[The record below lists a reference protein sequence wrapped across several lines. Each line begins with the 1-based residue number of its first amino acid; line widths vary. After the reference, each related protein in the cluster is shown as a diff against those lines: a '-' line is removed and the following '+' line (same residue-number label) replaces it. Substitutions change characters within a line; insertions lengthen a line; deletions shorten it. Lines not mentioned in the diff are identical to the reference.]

1 MKRLHFLPLTVV
13 TILLLALVPIY
24 VAQAEPI
31 EICEQWG
38 TAEVLGGEYIVQ
50 NNVWGAETAQCI
62 SADTSSTGFTV
73 TQSQHNQGSVAS
85 YPSIYKGCHWGDC
98 TTGSGMPVT
107 VNSVSS
113 APFGWSVSGTNA
125 SGSWN
130 AAAEAWFSPITDST
144 DGYNGGAEM
153 MIWLDYQ
160 GMQPAGSQVGTASIA
175 GATWEV
181 WYSQLDWNY
190 IAYRRVGATTSINA
204 DLMDFVDDAV
214 SRGYIQ
220 PSWYLHDLEA
230 GFELMTDG
238 TGLTTDAFAFSVNGG
253 PLPTATQPVSTAT
266 PTPGSGGGT
275 CEVDY
280 TPANDWGSG
289 ATISVDVIN
298 NASSPI
304 NGWTLAWTF
313 PGNQQIT
320 NLWGG
325 SYGQSGASV
334 AVTDAGW
341 NGTIPA
347 SGGSVNFG
355 FNVAYSGSNQAPS
368 QFTLNGVVCGEGPVP
383 TAPPTATPPV
393 PPTDEPT
400 VPPTT
405 PPTATPPIPPTD
417 EPTATPT
424 PGSGGGTC
432 EVDYTPANDWGS
444 GATISVD
451 VINNAPSPVNGWT
464 LAWTFPGNQQI
475 TNLWGGSYGQSGVDV
490 AVTDAGWNGTI
501 PANGGSV
508 NFGFNVAYS
517 GSNQAPSQFTLNG
530 VVCGGQPGPTATP
543 IATPTEGPTATP
555 TVPPTQGPT
564 STPTPTFIPP
574 TPGTHV
580 DNPFAGATWYVNPDW
595 SADATA
601 GGGAAIASYN
611 TAVWMDRIAAITEG
625 RGLQGHLDEALS
637 QGANMIL
644 IVIYD
649 LPNRDCAASA
659 SNGELLIAED
669 GLNRYKTEYIDPI
682 FDILSNPAYSDLRI
696 VAIIEPDSLPNL
708 ITNLDEPL
716 CAEAN
721 STGAYEQGIQYAINR
736 LHTLSNVYIYL
747 DIAHSGWL
755 GWSDNFSPAV
765 QLYTQVV
772 QGTDDGLDS
781 IDGFITNVAN
791 YTPLEEPYLPNPDL
805 TVGGQQVKSADFY
818 EWNPY
823 FGELSYAQALRTA
836 FINAGFPNDIG
847 MLIDTS
853 RNGWGGSSYGK
864 SRPTGASDA
873 TDVNTYVDE
882 SRIDRRY
889 HRGNW
894 CNQAGGI
901 GERPQ
906 ASPASGIDA
915 YVWVKPPGESDGV
928 SEEGIVDPDDPN
940 KKFDVMCDPNGQSV
954 YNSAY
959 STGAMDNAPHAGR
972 WFQGQFE
979 VLLQNAYPP
988 LN

>member
-1 MKRLHFLPLTVV
+1 MKRLQFLPLTIV
-13 TILLLALVPIY
+13 TILLLALVPVY
-24 VAQAEPI
+24 VAQAEPV
-31 EICEQWG
+31 EVCEQWG
-38 TAEVLGGEYIVQ
+38 TAEILGGEYILQ
-50 NNVWGAETAQCI
+50 NNVWGAETAQCV
-62 SADTSSTGFTV
+62 AGDTGSTSFTV
-73 TQSQHNQGSVAS
+73 SQSEHNNPSSDVAA
-85 YPSIYKGCHWGDC
+85 YPSFYKGCHWGDC
-98 TTGSGMPVT
+98 TVGSGMPVML
-107 VNSVSS
+107 NSVTS
-113 APFGWSVSGTNA
+113 APFSWSVSGMSA
-125 SGSWN
+125 SGTWN
-130 AAAEAWFSPITDST
+130 AAAEGWFSPIADST
-144 DGYNGGAEM
+144 DGYDGGTEL

-160 GMQPAGSQVGTASIA
+160 GMQPAGSQIGTASIA

-181 WYSQLDWNY
+181 WYAQLNWNY
-190 IAYRRVGATTSINA
+190 IAYRRVGSTTSINA

-220 PSWYLHDLEA
+220 PSWYLHAFEA
-230 GFELMTDG
+230 GFELIVDG
-238 TGLTTDAFAFSVNGG
+238 AGLTTDAFSFSVNGG

-266 PTPGSGGGT
+266 PTPGS
-275 CEVDY
+275 
-280 TPANDWGSG
+280 
-289 ATISVDVIN
+289 
-298 NASSPI
+298 
-304 NGWTLAWTF
+304 
-313 PGNQQIT
+313 
-320 NLWGG
+320 
-325 SYGQSGASV
+325 
-334 AVTDAGW
+334 
-341 NGTIPA
+341 
-347 SGGSVNFG
+347 
-355 FNVAYSGSNQAPS
+355 
-368 QFTLNGVVCGEGPVP
+368 
-383 TAPPTATPPV
+383 
-393 PPTDEPT
+393 
-400 VPPTT
+400 
-405 PPTATPPIPPTD
+405 
-417 EPTATPT
+417 
-424 PGSGGGTC
+424 GGTC

-451 VINNAPSPVNGWT
+451 VINNAPSPINGWT
-464 LAWTFPGNQQI
+464 LEWTFPGNQQI
-475 TNLWGGSYGQSGVDV
+475 TNLWGGSYDQSGADV
-490 AVTDAGWNGTI
+490 AVTNAGWNGTI
-501 PANGGSV
+501 PANGSV
-508 NFGFNVAYS
+508 NFGFNIQYS

-530 VVCGGQPGPTATP
+530 VVCGEGPVPTVPPATPPTATP
-543 IATPTEGPTATP
+543 PVPPTGEPTVPPTTPPTATPPIPPTDEPTTAPTATPPVGACSPATAQSLPYTYNGEGSFCWSFSATPRFINTWNLATLEINGVDFTNQYVDAGSLPAKIDGKYYVYYDGNYGWSHFEAAEAVTQEPTPETP

-564 STPTPTFIPP
+564 STPTVPPTQGPTPTPTPTF

-601 GGGAAIASYN
+601 GGGAAIANYN
-611 TAVWMDRIAAITEG
+611 TAVWMDRIAAITAG
-625 RGLQGHLDEALS
+625 RGLQGHLDEALA
-637 QGANMIL
+637 QGANMIM

-669 GLNRYKTEYIDPI
+669 GLNQYKTEYIDPI

-708 ITNLDEPL
+708 VTNLDEPL

-772 QGTDDGLDS
+772 QGTDDGLNS

-823 FGELSYAQALRTA
+823 FGELGYAQALRTA
-836 FINAGFPNDIG
+836 FINTGFPNDIG

-954 YNSAY
+954 HNSAY

>member
-1 MKRLHFLPLTVV
+1 MKRLHFLPLTIV
-13 TILLLALVPIY
+13 TILLLALIPIY

-31 EICEQWG
+31 EVCEQWG

-73 TQSQHNQGSVAS
+73 TQSQHNQGSVAA
-85 YPSIYKGCHWGDC
+85 YPSIYKGCHWDSC
-98 TTGSGMPVT
+98 TSGSGMPVT
-107 VNSVSS
+107 VSSVSG
-113 APFGWSVSGTNA
+113 APFSWSVSGTNA
-125 SGSWN
+125 SGAWN
-130 AAAEAWFSPITDST
+130 AAAEAWFSPIPDST
-144 DGYNGGAEM
+144 DGYDGGAEL
-153 MIWLDYQ
+153 MIWIDYQ
-160 GMQPAGSQVGTASIA
+160 GMQPSGSQVGTASIA
-175 GATWEV
+175 GAAWEV
-181 WYSQLDWNY
+181 WYSQLNWNY
-190 IAYRRVGATTSINA
+190 IAYRRVSATTSINA

-220 PSWYLHDLEA
+220 PSWYLHDFEA

-238 TGLTTDAFAFSVNGG
+238 TGLTTNAFSFSVNGG
-253 PLPTATQPVSTAT
+253 PLPTATQPSSTAT
-266 PTPGSGGGT
+266 PTPSGGGGT

-289 ATISVDVIN
+289 ATVSVDVIN

-304 NGWTLAWTF
+304 NGWTLEWTF

-325 SYGQSGASV
+325 SYTQSGAGVSV
-334 AVTDAGW
+334 TNAGW
-341 NGTIPA
+341 NGTILA
-347 SGGSVNFG
+347 NGGSVNFG
-355 FNVAYSGSNQAPS
+355 FNIQYSESNQMPA
-368 QFTLNGVVCGEGPVP
+368 QFTLNGVVCGEGPIPTIPPTTAP
-383 TAPPTATPPV
+383 TAAPTATPPV
-393 PPTDEPT
+393 PPTMPPTGEPT
-400 VPPTT
+400 TT
-405 PPTATPPIPPTD
+405 PTD
-417 EPTATPT
+417 EPPGGVCSPATAQSLPFTYDGAGEFCWSFSATPRYIN
-424 PGSGGGTC
+424 SW
-432 EVDYTPANDWGS
+432 NL
-444 GATISVD
+444 ATLE
-451 VINNAPSPVNGWT
+451 IN
-464 LAWTFPGNQQI
+464 
-475 TNLWGGSYGQSGVDV
+475 GVDFTNQYIAAGSMPTKV
-490 AVTDAGWNGTI
+490 DGKYYVYYVGNYGWSHFEAAEAVT
-501 PANGGSV
+501 
-508 NFGFNVAYS
+508 
-517 GSNQAPSQFTLNG
+517 QE
-530 VVCGGQPGPTATP
+530 PTQEVPT
-543 IATPTEGPTATP
+543 ATPTEGPSPTA

-564 STPTPTFIPP
+564 PTPTFTPP
-574 TPGTHV
+574 PPGPHV

-595 SADATA
+595 SADAAA
-601 GGGAAIASYN
+601 GGGAAIANYN

-637 QGANMIL
+637 QGANMIV

-682 FDILSNPAYSDLRI
+682 FDILSDPAYSDLRI

-708 ITNLDEPL
+708 VTNLDQAL

-721 STGAYEQGIQYAINR
+721 STGAYREGIQYAINR
-736 LHTLSNVYIYL
+736 LHTLPNVYIYL

-755 GWSDNFSPAV
+755 GWSSNFDPAV

-772 QGTDDGLDS
+772 QGTDDGFDS

-823 FGELSYAQALRTA
+823 FGELDYAQALRTA
-836 FINAGFPNDIG
+836 FINAGFPSDIG

-864 SRPTGASDA
+864 SLPTGVSDA

-928 SEEGIVDPDDPN
+928 SEPGIQDPDDPN
-940 KKFDVMCDPNGQSV
+940 KKFDVMCDPDGQSV

-959 STGAMDNAPHAGR
+959 PTGAMAGAPHAGR